1 MTKTT
6 LYLEDDTAQALKQLA
21 DDEGCSEAEV
31 IREAL
36 VVYRAS
42 RLRPSPKGVGD
53 YRSGRSD
60 VSAKAEELLRMAARG
75 RR

>member
-6 LYLEDDTAQALKQLA
+6 LYLEDDTIQALKQLA
-21 DDEGCSEAEV
+21 DNEGCSEADV

-36 VVYRAS
+36 VVYQAA